1 MDLLGEADVNVYEC
15 NTSTQGILLIE
26 SFTALLNSQDDDDC
40 GIESTGRSFIV
51 LHTKLHSPKF
61 SMIDSIPVGLLPNSG
76 SKSDI
81 LVDYNIDSANTT
93 LPFQSSSSANSMDSD
108 LASIL
113 TSQAS
118 ILLGQ
123 LFL

>member
-1 MDLLGEADVNVYEC
+1 MGEADVNVYEC
-15 NTSTQGILLIE
+15 NTSTQGTLLIE

-40 GIESTGRSFIV
+40 SIESTGRSFIV

-61 SMIDSIPVGLLPNSG
+61 SMIVSIPVGLLPN

-81 LVDYNIDSANTT
+81 LVDYNIDRANTT
-93 LPFQSSSSANSMDSD
+93 LPFQSSSSANSMDLD

-123 LFL
+123 FFL